1 LPRIYLDHN
10 ATTPLHPQVRVAMNE
25 ALDRFGNPSSLH
37 AEGRRARD
45 AVEQAR
51 EQVAALVG
59 AGTDEIV
66 FTSGGTESCNLGIA
80 ACEGPVA
87 TTRLE
92 HPAVLEALAGRA
104 RFVTPGSD
112 GRIDIEDMARA
123 LRGAASCS
131 VQWVNHELGNINPVE
146 QLADCCRSAGVLF
159 HSDAVQAAG
168 KLAIDVARA
177 RIDLLSISAH
187 KIFGPKGVGALVVR
201 RDHPLALLLR
211 GGHQEKGRRP
221 GTENV
226 IGIVGM
232 GVACE
237 RALHELSERHEK
249 VLLLSHRLEE
259 GLVSMGADIHGDRD
273 RRVPGTISA
282 GFEGVPGDALAQSL
296 DLEGVSVSTGAAC
309 TSGSIAP
316 SGVLLAMG
324 VTEER
329 ARSAVRFSL
338 GPGNSVE
345 QIDRVLAILPG
356 LIQRIR
362 QHAQ

>member
-1 LPRIYLDHN
+1 MPRIYLDHN
-10 ATTPLHPQVRVAMNE
+10 ATTPLHPQVRVAMSE
-25 ALDRFGNPSSLH
+25 ALERFGNPSSLH
-37 AEGRRARD
+37 AEGRRAREVVD
-45 AVEQAR
+45 HAR

-59 AGTDEIV
+59 AHADEIV

-80 ACEGPVA
+80 ACEGPVI

-92 HPAVLEALAGRA
+92 HPAVLRALAGRG
-104 RFVTPGSD
+104 RFVTPASD
-112 GRIDIEDMARA
+112 GRIDVDDLARA

-131 VQWVNHELGNINPVE
+131 LQWVNHETGNINPIE
-146 QLADCCRSAGVLF
+146 QLAEHCRSAGVLL
-159 HSDAVQAAG
+159 HSDAVQAGG
-168 KLAIDVARA
+168 KLAIDVARTG
-177 RIDLLSISAH
+177 IDLLSLSAH
-187 KIFGPKGVGALVVR
+187 KIFGPKGVGALIVR
-201 RDHPLALLLR
+201 RDHSLAPLLR

-237 RALHELSERHEK
+237 RARHELSERHEK
-249 VLLLSHRLEE
+249 VQRLSRRLEE
-259 GLVSMGADIHGDRD
+259 GLVSMGADIHGDRPN
-273 RRVPGTISA
+273 RVPGTINA
-282 GFEGVPGDALAQSL
+282 GFAGVPGDALAQSL

-316 SGVLLAMG
+316 SAVLLAMG
-324 VTEER
+324 VAEER
-329 ARSAVRFSL
+329 ARRAVRFSL
-338 GPGNSVE
+338 GPDNSVE

-362 QHAQ
+362 QHAT